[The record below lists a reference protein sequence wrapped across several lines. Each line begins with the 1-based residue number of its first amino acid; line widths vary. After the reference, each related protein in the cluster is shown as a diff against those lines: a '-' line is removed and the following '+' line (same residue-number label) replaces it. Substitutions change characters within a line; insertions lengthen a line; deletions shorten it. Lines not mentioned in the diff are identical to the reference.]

1 MPWWYNGGTMVVQ
14 WWYNVG
20 TMVVQ
25 WWCHGGDGGG
35 EQGGRKRLSWE
46 NIKTKDLFLSSQSF
60 LAESNMKSQNR
71 SGSLHGK
78 RQKEFL

>member
-1 MPWWYNGGTMVVQ
+1 MVVQ
-14 WWYNVG
+14 WWYHG
-20 TMVVQ
+20 G
-25 WWCHGGDGGG
+25 WWCHGGDGGYGG

-60 LAESNMKSQNR
+60 LAESNMKYQNR

-78 RQKEFL
+78 RQKEFS